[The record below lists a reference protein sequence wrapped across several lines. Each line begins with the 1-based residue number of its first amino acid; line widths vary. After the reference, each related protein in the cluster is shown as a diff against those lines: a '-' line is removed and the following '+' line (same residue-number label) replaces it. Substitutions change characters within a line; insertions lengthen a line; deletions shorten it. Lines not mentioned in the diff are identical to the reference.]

1 MSAGAVAAFVIAYL
15 VGSID
20 FAVLVARAKG
30 ADIYDLGSGNPG
42 AANVLRNLGWKAAA
56 PVMLGDLAKGAVAA
70 MLGVVLGGSEAAG
83 WGAGFAAV
91 FGHCFPIWHRFRGGK
106 GVATAFGVVLW
117 LEPILGFG
125 LIAMW
130 GLSLAVTRVSSIGSL
145 VAIGAMV
152 PGLALFESPGSSYA
166 WAVAIAV
173 LVVVRHRENIES
185 LLHGRE
191 RSIRPYTQ
199 RR

>member
-15 VGSID
+15 LGSID

-70 MLGVVLGGSEAAG
+70 MLGVVLGGTEAAG
-83 WGAGFAAV
+83 WAAGFAAV
-91 FGHCFPIWHRFRGGK
+91 VGHCFPVWHRFRGGK

-117 LEPILGFG
+117 LEPILGLG
-125 LIAMW
+125 LIAVW
-130 GLSLAVTRVSSIGSL
+130 GLLLATTKVSSIGSL
-145 VAIGAMV
+145 VAMAILV
-152 PGLALFESPGSSYA
+152 PALALFDSPAPAYA
-166 WAVAIAV
+166 WAAAIAL
-173 LVVVRHRENIES
+173 LVVVRHRDNIES
-185 LLHGRE
+185 LLSGRE